1 VLIIPGS
8 EPNDRDGNQA
18 SLKSDC
24 IKNLGTELAGHGIA
38 VLRFDKRGSGR
49 SKFFPDKES
58 DFRFNSMITDAQG
71 WLDLMRNHEKITRVG
86 LIGHSQGSLVALLTA
101 QTTKVAAV
109 VSIAGAG
116 QSIDKVMK
124 LQLTERLATMPET
137 RDQSLAII
145 KQLATGQTVDKI
157 PPSLVTLFRPSV
169 QPFLISWMQHDPK
182 TIFAKSTTPTLIIQ
196 GTRDIQVSVTD
207 ARILKAAQPAAAL
220 VVIEDMNH
228 VLRHIATDAEQLPS
242 YSNPELPLAPEL
254 VPALLG
260 FLGKE
265 LAARPPQ

>member
-1 VLIIPGS
+1 
-8 EPNDRDGNQA
+8 
-18 SLKSDC
+18 
-24 IKNLGTELAGHGIA
+24 
-38 VLRFDKRGSGR
+38 
-49 SKFFPDKES
+49 
-58 DFRFNSMITDAQG
+58 
-71 WLDLMRNHEKITRVG
+71 MRNHEKITRVG
-86 LIGHSQGSLVALLTA
+86 LIGHSQGSLVGLLTA

-182 TIFAKSTTPTLIIQ
+182 TIIAKSTTP
-196 GTRDIQVSVTD
+196 
-207 ARILKAAQPAAAL
+207 
-220 VVIEDMNH
+220 
-228 VLRHIATDAEQLPS
+228 
-242 YSNPELPLAPEL
+242 
-254 VPALLG
+254 
-260 FLGKE
+260 
-265 LAARPPQ
+265 PPGS